1 MPNEFAIK
9 STSKMVLLTALL
21 LFVSGNSVI
30 ASTPNSD
37 LIARAKRGVV
47 LITTYD
53 RYGQPEKQ
61 GSGFFLTNDR
71 VATNSHVV
79 ETASRIQITTA
90 NGKSAFAS
98 SIIALD
104 KASDLALLQLGAPIL
119 DATPLS
125 LADVTPDAG
134 EPVLLVSNPAGER
147 GTVSFGLLGP
157 AWKFVNFG
165 ERLQITAKVS
175 AGSSGG
181 PVLDLDGR
189 VIAIA
194 VMHVESAE
202 NLSFAI
208 PVERLRSLQ
217 SGADFMLNA
226 IAGRAGSRQR

>member
-1 MPNEFAIK
+1 
-9 STSKMVLLTALL
+9 MVLLTASVLL
-21 LFVSGNSVI
+21 ISYIPVVARSSN
-30 ASTPNSD
+30 AE

-79 ETASRIQITTA
+79 ETAARIQITTA
-90 NGKSAFAS
+90 SGKTAFVN
-98 SIIALD
+98 SILALD
-104 KASDLALLQLGAPIL
+104 KNSDLALLQLSEPIL
-119 DATPLS
+119 DATPLK
-125 LADVTPDAG
+125 LADATPDAG
-134 EPVLLVSNPAGER
+134 EPLLLVSNPAGEL

-194 VMHVESAE
+194 VMHVESTE

-226 IAGRAGSRQR
+226 IASRAVSRQR